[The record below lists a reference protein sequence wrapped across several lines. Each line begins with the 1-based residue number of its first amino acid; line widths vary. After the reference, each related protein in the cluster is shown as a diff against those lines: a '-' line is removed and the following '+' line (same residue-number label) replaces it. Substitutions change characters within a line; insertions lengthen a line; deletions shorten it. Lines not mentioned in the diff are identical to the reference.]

1 MDMSMTRGPC
11 AVGTPTAM
19 GLVPK
24 TASEEPCGA
33 TYSGHCESTMPIR
46 PSLASWRAQYLQ
58 RGYEQGSGLRAAFA
72 AQQPPLFGFKTAH
85 DCLRSSLGLLKSSNS
100 TARPGIQGCRSF

>member
-11 AVGTPTAM
+11 AIGTPTAM

-33 TYSGHCESTMPIR
+33 TYSGHCDSTMPIK

-58 RGYEQGSGLRAAFA
+58 RGHGQGSGLCAAF
-72 AQQPPLFGFKTAH
+72 H
-85 DCLRSSLGLLKSSNS
+85 SC
-100 TARPGIQGCRSF
+100 